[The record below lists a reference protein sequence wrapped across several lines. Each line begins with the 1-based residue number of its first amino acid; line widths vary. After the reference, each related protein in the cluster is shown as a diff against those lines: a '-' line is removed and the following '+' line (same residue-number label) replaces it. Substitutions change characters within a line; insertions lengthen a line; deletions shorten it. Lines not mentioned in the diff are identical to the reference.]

1 MLTAQWPQS
10 LLTSSCWLQAL
21 GEALKVP
28 AKKIDTGIDVVVS
41 HAQLLVGV
49 LDGVDVHLK

>member
-1 MLTAQWPQS
+1 MTFRVFS

-28 AKKIDTGIDVVVS
+28 AKEVDAGIDVVVG

-49 LDGVDVHLK
+49 LDGVDIHLQ